1 MPQSK
6 TKKFSKNILKN
17 SVVLYLVFVAALI
30 NLLVFGYQR
39 DWMSGAIFV
48 LVAFL
53 TTFFSKN
60 MIVILCLAM
69 VVANIYKYG
78 SEVAVSEGTKEGFT
92 EDVKA
97 HADTDAN
104 ADANASENSNNIDL
118 VDSLS
123 YLDHEKEKEDR
134 TTEKDKKHIKEKVVS
149 KSKFTPEVKEQLHQ
163 KFKETVKKS
172 SHIPKEK
179 KEQMVHKYEAMLTMA
194 EQFSNMQP
202 AIEQFK
208 AEMSSLSA

>member
-1 MPQSK
+1 MPPSK

-17 SVVLYLVFVAALI
+17 AIVLYLVFAAALV

-39 DWMSGAIFV
+39 DWISGAIFV

-78 SEVAVSEGTKEGFT
+78 SDVLVSEGTKEGFT
-92 EDVKA
+92 EAEDPSA
-97 HADTDAN
+97 HNDTNMDPHN
-104 ADANASENSNNIDL
+104 DNEMEPL
-118 VDSLS
+118 DSVS
-123 YLDHEKEKEDR
+123 HLDQKKEKHEKSEK
-134 TTEKDKKHIKEKVVS
+134 KEKHES
-149 KSKFTPEVKEQLHQ
+149 SQKITPELKEKL
-163 KFKETVKKS
+163 KKTFNEKVNS
-172 SHIPKEK
+172 SNHSKEK
-179 KEQMVHKYEAMLTMA
+179 KDKITKQYDAMLTMA

-208 AEMSSLSA
+208 AEMSSLSP

>member
-1 MPQSK
+1 M
-6 TKKFSKNILKN
+6 KKFSKNILKN
-17 SVVLYLVFVAALI
+17 AIVLYLVFAAALV

-39 DWMSGAIFV
+39 DWISGAIFV

-78 SEVAVSEGTKEGFT
+78 SDVLVSEGTKEGFT
-92 EDVKA
+92 EAEDTSA
-97 HADTDAN
+97 HNDTNMDPHN
-104 ADANASENSNNIDL
+104 RNDNEMEPL
-118 VDSLS
+118 DSVS
-123 YLDHEKEKEDR
+123 HLDQKREKHEKHEKS
-134 TTEKDKKHIKEKVVS
+134 EKKEKHES
-149 KSKFTPEVKEQLHQ
+149 SQKITPELKEKL
-163 KFKETVKKS
+163 KKTFNEKVNS
-172 SHIPKEK
+172 SNHSKEK
-179 KEQMVHKYEAMLTMA
+179 KDKMTKQYDAMLTIA

-208 AEMSSLSA
+208 AEMSSLSP

>member
-92 EDVKA
+92 EAVDTNAHNDTNMDTHINNDNQSEPLDSVSHLDQKKEKPEKKEKHESLQKITPELKA
-97 HADTDAN
+97 KLKKTFN
-104 ADANASENSNNIDL
+104 EKVNNSNH
-118 VDSLS
+118 S
-123 YLDHEKEKEDR
+123 
-134 TTEKDKKHIKEKVVS
+134 
-149 KSKFTPEVKEQLHQ
+149 
-163 KFKETVKKS
+163 
-172 SHIPKEK
+172 KEK
-179 KEQMVHKYEAMLTMA
+179 KDKMTKQYDAMLTMA

-208 AEMSSLSA
+208 AEMSSLSP

>member
-1 MPQSK
+1 MPSK

-17 SVVLYLVFVAALI
+17 AVVLYLVFAAALI

-92 EDVKA
+92 EAVDPNA
-97 HADTDAN
+97 HNDTNMDTHIDN
-104 ADANASENSNNIDL
+104 DNQSEPL
-118 VDSLS
+118 DSVS
-123 YLDHEKEKEDR
+123 YLDQKKEKPEKKEKHEK
-134 TTEKDKKHIKEKVVS
+134 KEKPEEHES
-149 KSKFTPEVKEQLHQ
+149 LQKITPELKAKL
-163 KFKETVKKS
+163 KKTFNEKVNNS
-172 SHIPKEK
+172 NHSKEK
-179 KEQMVHKYEAMLTMA
+179 KEQMTNQYEAMLTMA
-194 EQFSNMQP
+194 EQFSQMKPQL
-202 AIEQFK
+202 EKFK
-208 AEMSSLSA
+208 AEIDTLPV